1 MDLSQLTNYI
11 DSNMAETALPS
22 KRHDFNPYEMN
33 GGMLVA
39 LAGEDYALIASD
51 TRLSSG
57 FVIHSRSFPHVRRLS
72 DRILLGAVGFQ
83 GDVQT
88 LVKMLDARLTVFR
101 HEHGAEMSS
110 SELASMLSN
119 TLYYR
124 RFFPYYVYNLLVGLD
139 SDGHGA
145 VYSYDPVGSY
155 EREAFRASGS
165 ADALLQPVLD
175 SLVGQRNRVDKPSPF
190 QVNSRNTTGGTS
202 IEGVPVYV
210 SMPRAEAV
218 RVVHDAF
225 VSAAEREISVGDSC
239 EIHVLSATGVE
250 TIKFPLRRD

>member
-1 MDLSQLTNYI
+1 MDMPRFI
-11 DSNMAETALPS
+11 DGFDLNKAETALPS
-22 KRHDFNPYEMN
+22 QRHEFNPYEMN

-39 LAGEDYALIASD
+39 LAGADYALIASD

-72 DRILLGAVGFQ
+72 DRIFLGAVGFQ

-88 LVKMLDARLTVFR
+88 LVKQLDARLTVFR
-101 HEHGAEMSS
+101 HEHGAEISC

-139 SDGHGA
+139 NDGHGA

-175 SLVGQRNRVDKPSPF
+175 SLIGQRNRADVRSAF
-190 QVNSRNTTGGTS
+190 QVNSRNTTGGTT

-210 SMPRAEAV
+210 PLPRADAV
-218 RVVHDAF
+218 RLVHDAF
-225 VSAAEREISVGDSC
+225 VSAAEREISCGDGC
-239 EIHVLSATGVE
+239 VIHVLSSAGVE
-250 TIKFPLRRD
+250 TLNFPLRRD